1 MTCGLLNLPKRF
13 HCKIKEKLGEK
24 MEVESFYAKTD
35 VFNKTKR
42 AGNEVCGKDACIVLH
57 LSFCLDKRA
66 RSVSLRKSPIK

>member
-1 MTCGLLNLPKRF
+1 
-13 HCKIKEKLGEK
+13 

-66 RSVSLRKSPIK
+66 HSVSLRKSPIK